1 MNAEAYLY
9 SVSIPIL
16 LEGFP
21 YDMDGALIY
30 YEIGDYAVGG
40 EVTFGKDYSYL
51 TGSWVFSNNKE
62 FIDSLEYLVI
72 EWNEEIRNAVVEYQN

>member
-1 MNAEAYLY
+1 MEEAYLY
-9 SVSIPIL
+9 SASIPIL

-21 YDMDGALIY
+21 YSLDGALIY
-30 YEIGDYAVGG
+30 HEFGDYAVGG

-51 TGSWVFSNNKE
+51 AGSWVFSNDKG

-72 EWNEEIRNAVVEYQN
+72 EWNEGFRNSVVEYQN

>member
-1 MNAEAYLY
+1 MNEETYLY
-9 SVSIPIL
+9 SVSVPII

-51 TGSWVFSNNKE
+51 AGGWIFSNNKE
-62 FIDSLEYLVI
+62 FINGLEYLVI
-72 EWNEEIRNAVVEYQN
+72 EWTEEIRNSLI